1 MEQAAARIAVG
12 QFEGIEDVI
21 ARMTSAAARAI
32 LVALL
37 IAVPSLVVPGVSMD
51 TSQITVLI
59 ALFAATLTFIEYT
72 AASPSIVEFRDAA
85 PFNRLRFAALFVTVL
100 ALSFILKGKVD
111 PTVTTQALTAI
122 GTIVGNSIDFPYS
135 PVRMVVLMLPD
146 GSEEELVASVR
157 TAAGMA
163 YFSSLCA
170 MTAFLFLVRILG
182 WPMRHGSFNVWVN
195 MPLFDPTAG
204 GDVLHR
210 LHRDARSNIAVGFL
224 LPFMIPAVVKAAS
237 DLLNPIT
244 LDNPQTLIWTMTA
257 WAFLPASMIMRGIA
271 MHRIGEMI
279 REQRERAYANVDG
292 ELQVV

>member
-1 MEQAAARIAVG
+1 
-12 QFEGIEDVI
+12 
-21 ARMTSAAARAI
+21 
-32 LVALL
+32 
-37 IAVPSLVVPGVSMD
+37 MD

-59 ALFAATLTFIEYT
+59 ALFAATLTFIEYN

-100 ALSFILKGKVD
+100 CLSYILKGKVD
-111 PTVTTQALTAI
+111 PTVTTQALTSI

-146 GSEEELVASVR
+146 GSEEELVQSVR

-204 GDVLHR
+204 GDVLQR
-210 LHRDARSNIAVGFL
+210 LHRDARINIALGFL

>member
-1 MEQAAARIAVG
+1 M
-12 QFEGIEDVI
+12 I

-59 ALFAATLTFIEYT
+59 ALFAATLTFIEYN

-100 ALSFILKGKVD
+100 CLSYILKGKVD
-111 PTVTTQALTAI
+111 PTVTTQALTSI

-146 GSEEELVASVR
+146 GSEEELVQSVR

-204 GDVLHR
+204 GDVLQR
-210 LHRDARSNIAVGFL
+210 LHRDARINIALGFL

>member
-1 MEQAAARIAVG
+1 M
-12 QFEGIEDVI
+12 I
-21 ARMTSAAARAI
+21 ARMTSAVARAI

-37 IAVPSLVVPGVSMD
+37 IATPSLVVPGVSID

-59 ALFAATLTFIEYT
+59 ALIAAVLTFIEYNAT
-72 AASPSIVEFRDAA
+72 SPSIVEFRDAA
-85 PFNRLRFAALFVTVL
+85 PFNRLRFAALFVTVFS
-100 ALSFILKGKVD
+100 LSYILKGKVD
-111 PTVTTQALTAI
+111 PTAMTQALTSI

-146 GSEEELVASVR
+146 GSEEELVQSVR

-182 WPMRHGSFNVWVN
+182 WPMRHGAFNVWVN

-210 LHRDARSNIAVGFL
+210 LHRDARINIALGFL
-224 LPFMIPAVVKAAS
+224 LPFMIPAVVKTAA

-292 ELQVV
+292 ELQAV